1 MSSITFRLMLIF
13 AVSSM
18 LAACNL
24 ATREEG
30 IDGQSVSI
38 AQESSPT
45 PSETIPP
52 TTPLPSLTPSNTLR
66 PPPTFEPPT
75 LTPEPSNTPTITP
88 IPTLQISGNL
98 PPLEGLWT
106 ATGQPSE
113 ACVPREDWQLRYE
126 VQPGDAVASVASRY
140 GTWPETL
147 AEANCLEDISL
158 IRVGQFLRVP
168 GDLHPPT
175 ASLDCS
181 WELLTPLNGT
191 ITIEGTGTITFNWRG
206 PEAARYLVRL
216 YNNVDG
222 TGSHIREYMVEYNE
236 YYTMDLE
243 DLPEGGTFSWRVF
256 PLNWEFQQ
264 IGCPE
269 SYSSRFSKAP
279 APTAQPGQQGG
290 EVTVPGA

>member
-1 MSSITFRLMLIF
+1 MSRIIVRFTLFV
-13 AVSSM
+13 AVMSL

-24 ATREEG
+24 GARDQV
-30 IDGQSVSI
+30 IDGQVEI
-38 AQESSPT
+38 AQGDTMT

-52 TTPLPSLTPSNTLR
+52 STPLASLTPSNTLR

-75 LTPEPSNTPTITP
+75 LTPQPSNTPTITP
-88 IPTLQISGNL
+88 TPTIEISGNL
-98 PPLEGLWT
+98 PDLQGLWT
-106 ATGQPSE
+106 PTGQPSE
-113 ACVPREDWQLRYE
+113 ACVPRADWTLQYE
-126 VQPGDAVASVASRY
+126 VQPGDAVASIAAKY

-175 ASLDCS
+175 AGVDCS

-191 ITIEGTGTITFNWRG
+191 ITVAGTGTITFNWRG
-206 PEAARYLVRL
+206 PEAARYLVRI
-216 YNNVDG
+216 YNSVDG
-222 TGSHIREYMVEYNE
+222 TGDHILEYMIEYDE

-243 DLPEGGTFSWRVF
+243 DLPAGGTFSWRVF

-264 IGCPE
+264 IGCTE
-269 SYSSRFSKAP
+269 SYSSRFTKAP
-279 APTAQPGQQGG
+279 APTTDPNQTGG
-290 EVTVPGA
+290 SVPGA